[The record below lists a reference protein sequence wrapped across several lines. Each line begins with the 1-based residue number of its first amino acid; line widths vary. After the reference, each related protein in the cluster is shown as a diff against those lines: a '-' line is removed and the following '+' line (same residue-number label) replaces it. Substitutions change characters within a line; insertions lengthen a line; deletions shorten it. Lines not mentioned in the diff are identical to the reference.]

1 MSESDGADAVWTE
14 ERAQARGTS
23 AEHATREDG
32 VLAEERRE
40 QSSTASEQVVVVRRA
55 RVGDVRGIKSIIDTY
70 VGKVLLAK
78 ELVTLYED
86 VQEFWV
92 AEVDGE
98 LVGCGGLHVL
108 WEDIAEIRSIAVLPD
123 TARLGIGGLLVERLL
138 AVARDLGLQRVFV
151 LTFETKFFAR
161 FGFVEIDGTPVSAEV
176 YEQMRRSADE
186 GVAEFLDLPYAK
198 PNTLGNS
205 RMLLEL

>member
-1 MSESDGADAVWTE
+1 VDN
-14 ERAQARGTS
+14 Q
-23 AEHATREDG
+23 REP
-32 VLAEERRE
+32 
-40 QSSTASEQVVVVRRA
+40 VVVRRA
-55 RVGDVRGIKSIIDTY
+55 RVSDVRGIKAIIDTY
-70 VGKVLLAK
+70 VGRVLLAK

-92 AEVDGE
+92 AEVAGE

-108 WEDIAEIRSIAVLPD
+108 WEDLAEIRSIAVLPSA
-123 TARLGIGGLLVERLL
+123 ARLGIGGLLVDRLVS
-138 AVARDLGLQRVFV
+138 VARQLGLQRVFV
-151 LTFETKFFAR
+151 LTFETKFFAK
-161 FGFVEIDGTPVSAEV
+161 FGFVEIDGTPVTAEV

-198 PNTLGNS
+198 PNTLGNT

>member
-1 MSESDGADAVWTE
+1 LT
-14 ERAQARGTS
+14 
-23 AEHATREDG
+23 G
-32 VLAEERRE
+32 V
-40 QSSTASEQVVVVRRA
+40 SEQRAAVLVRRA
-55 RVGDVRGIKSIIDTY
+55 RVSDVRTIKSIIDTY

-108 WEDIAEIRSIAVLPD
+108 WEDIAEIRTIAVLPHA
-123 TARLGIGGLLVERLL
+123 ARLGIGGHLVDRLL
-138 AVARDLGLQRVFV
+138 SVARQLGLARVFV
-151 LTFETKFFAR
+151 LTFETTFFAKH
-161 FGFVEIDGTPVSAEV
+161 GFVEIDGTPVSAEV
-176 YEQMRRSADE
+176 YEQMRHSFDA
-186 GVAEFLDLPYAK
+186 GVAEFLDLPYVK
-198 PNTLGNS
+198 PNTLGNT